1 MTFVEV
7 SKRLVVG
14 LEDED
19 EGVLRDEDRT
29 KLERK
34 FRQYSV
40 ADGKY
45 ELRCPVHGKVFMI
58 SLHERKGE
66 GEGG

>member
-29 KLERK
+29 ELERK
-34 FRQYSV
+34 FR
-40 ADGKY
+40 
-45 ELRCPVHGKVFMI
+45 
-58 SLHERKGE
+58 
-66 GEGG
+66 